1 MFIYLQ
7 QGSSYSHIEQ
17 KSDWNKGDENRL
29 QAMKMKHWY
38 PSSSLHGAIPGNH
51 CENLK
56 SQSRDE
62 ASNKH

>member
-1 MFIYLQ
+1 MFTYIQ

-17 KSDWNKGDENRL
+17 KLDWNKGDENRL

-38 PSSSLHGAIPGNH
+38 PHTRLHGVIPGKN

-56 SQSRDE
+56 SQSRNE
-62 ASNKH
+62 ASNKN